1 MDKGYEKERFES
13 LSIKTSVAVKFRK
26 YSRTISKSQS
36 ITLLLML
43 EFFELNQIAP
53 TEILGPQMQSLES
66 AIKKRIN
73 ALIAIV
79 RDIEKSQ
86 TMPTKGMLDALFEGL
101 PTPTK
106 KNIIPSFE
114 EAFRNSERNLVD
126 LTKIPAEPDHKD
138 IRYILNRIEL
148 VKPGFGHP
156 YWKLAMETD
165 EINRL
170 KIRYHVYLD

>member
-1 MDKGYEKERFES
+1 MDQEYQKEEFVTFKIKS
-13 LSIKTSVAVKFRK
+13 SIAIKFRK
-26 YSRTISKSQS
+26 YSKAISKSHS

-101 PTPTK
+101 PTPSK

-114 EAFRNSERNLVD
+114 EAFSNSELNPAD
-126 LTKIPAEPDHKD
+126 LNKIPVEPDHKD
-138 IRYILNRIEL
+138 IRYILNRVEL

-165 EINRL
+165 EINSL
-170 KIRYHVYLD
+170 KTRYNVYHN